1 MIYSMLPPVAA
12 VVIHETLVVP
22 KLVLISTAVV
32 AQAPGQLPNS
42 QLLGQGKGM
51 NLQRFWQ
58 LPSAIVAITWHLS
71 EFEKKAKGCYGRVAI
86 LKNFPHPFPK
96 QNILIW

>member
-1 MIYSMLPPVAA
+1 
-12 VVIHETLVVP
+12 
-22 KLVLISTAVV
+22 
-32 AQAPGQLPNS
+32 
-42 QLLGQGKGM
+42 M

-86 LKNFPHPFPK
+86 LKKFPQPLPK